1 MLVLF
6 FCNFVKNLLKKRS
19 SLRNIS
25 KHRKLSPTPI
35 FYIFI
40 SHSQNNLISWS
51 KILKVYSFKLNVN
64 YCLLEFLNSTL
75 AISSFSRF
83 YLARKCSLFFI
94 LIKDKLKTG
103 VPDVT
108 QVYIIIHDHS
118 YPRFFIA
125 LGIKL
130 YFLLKCQVSPVEF
143 QEFRKVF
150 CCSLSTPVCRSISAW
165 SNQGSFMCLVSILN
179 Q

>member
-1 MLVLF
+1 MFCSFVTSSKTFWKKEVLSEI
-6 FCNFVKNLLKKRS
+6 NQ
-19 SLRNIS
+19 NIENYHQLQFS
-25 KHRKLSPTPI
+25 IYLYPR
-35 FYIFI
+35 
-40 SHSQNNLISWS
+40 SQNNLISWS